1 LSDEFCAAGIPER
14 GKIGDYM
21 GADGDGDGTGCA
33 MIGFGYCLGNIPV
46 DFTAVPLLSVSD
58 TAPVFGSTSDLHP
71 IAKSL

>member
-1 LSDEFCAAGIPER
+1 
-14 GKIGDYM
+14 M